1 MESGGDCVA
10 VSLSYSQIAGAGE
23 TLNREHKGRETL
35 GKTEQ
40 YNRARR
46 LVMAETRC
54 DSLQR
59 CKASGDGAAPCVI

>member
-1 MESGGDCVA
+1 MD
-10 VSLSYSQIAGAGE
+10 
-23 TLNREHKGRETL
+23 REHKAPAKETL

-46 LVMAETRC
+46 LVMTETRR